1 MPRSDCRARHNSQ
14 LNVRT
19 FNTLN
24 VRHLIGRRS
33 RPHST
38 PRRRAMSN
46 VDTTHF
52 DLVVIGFGRGGK
64 ALAAAM
70 GRSGKRVAV
79 IERSAEM
86 YGGTCPNVGC
96 VPTKSLIHHAETGA
110 GHGEAVEKTRNL
122 TTKLR
127 GVNFVTLDSIDSVS
141 VLTGRAAFVDA
152 KTVEVSAGDDR
163 LTVTGDTIVINTGAE
178 PVVPDIPGLAGS
190 SRVHT
195 STDLIGRENLP
206 RRLAVLG
213 GGHVG
218 IEFASMFAQFGSEVT
233 VLDRAPRILGREDD
247 DVAASAHQVLADAG
261 VQFVLGAQVIRMT
274 ETAAG
279 ARVDYRCGDG
289 EDSIVVDAV
298 LVAAGRK
305 PATEG
310 LHLDRAGVATTA
322 AGAVVVDDRLRTSQ
336 PHIFAV
342 GDVKGGPQFTYVS
355 LDDSRIV
362 ADQLTGR
369 GIRSTADRV
378 HLPYALFLTPPL
390 ARVGLT
396 ERDAREQGYAVKV
409 SQKAVADIVAMPK
422 AKILGETRG
431 MMKFVIDAETDQV
444 LGAALLSVDAQELIN
459 TVTLAMRHGVTAAD
473 LRDAIYTHPSS
484 TEAFNEVL
492 SVSRS

>member
-1 MPRSDCRARHNSQ
+1 MP
-14 LNVRT
+14 
-19 FNTLN
+19 
-24 VRHLIGRRS
+24 
-33 RPHST
+33 
-38 PRRRAMSN
+38 N
-46 VDTTHF
+46 VDDTHF

-64 ALAAAM
+64 TLAAAM
-70 GRSGKRVAV
+70 GRRGKRVAV
-79 IERSAEM
+79 IERSAQM

-110 GHGEAVEKTRNL
+110 DHGEAVETTLNL
-122 TTKLR
+122 TTRLR
-127 GVNFVTLDSIDSVS
+127 GINFSILDTMDSVT
-141 VLTGRAAFVDA
+141 VLTGRAAFVDP
-152 KTVEVSAGDDR
+152 KTVEVSAGFDSM
-163 LTVTGDTIVINTGAE
+163 TVTGDTIIIDTGAE
-178 PVVPDIPGLAGS
+178 PVLPAIPGLAAS
-190 SRVHT
+190 TRVHT
-195 STDLIGRENLP
+195 STDLIQRDNLP

-233 VLDRAPRILGREDD
+233 VLDQAPRILGHEDD
-247 DVAASAHQVLADAG
+247 DVAAAAEQVLADTG
-261 VQFVLGAQVIRMT
+261 VRFVLGAQVIGLS
-274 ETAAG
+274 ENAEG
-279 ARVDYRCGDG
+279 AELDYRQGDDG
-289 EDSIVVDAV
+289 GTVIVDAV

-310 LHLDRAGVATTA
+310 LRLDLAGVATTPG
-322 AGAVVVDDRLRTSQ
+322 GAVEVDDQLRTRQ

-362 ADQLTGR
+362 ADQLTGL
-369 GIRSTADRV
+369 GSRSAADRV
-378 HLPYALFLTPPL
+378 HIPYALFLTPPL

-409 SQKAVADIVAMPK
+409 AEKAVADVVAMPK

-431 MMKFVIDAETDQV
+431 LMKFVIDAKTDLI

-459 TVTLAMRHGVTAAD
+459 LVTLAMRHGVTARD
-473 LRDAIYTHPSS
+473 LRDGIYTHPSS

-492 SVSRS
+492 AATRN

>member
-1 MPRSDCRARHNSQ
+1 MQ
-14 LNVRT
+14 
-19 FNTLN
+19 
-24 VRHLIGRRS
+24 
-33 RPHST
+33 
-38 PRRRAMSN
+38 N
-46 VDTTHF
+46 VDDTHF

-64 ALAAAM
+64 TLAAAM
-70 GRSGKRVAV
+70 GKRGKRVAV
-79 IERSAEM
+79 IERSAQM

-110 GHGEAVEKTRNL
+110 DHGESVEKTRNL
-122 TTKLR
+122 TTRLR
-127 GVNFVTLDSIDSVS
+127 GINFSILDTMDSVT
-141 VLTGRAAFVDA
+141 VLTGRAAFVDP
-152 KTVEVSAGDDR
+152 KTVEVSAGFDSM
-163 LTVTGDTIVINTGAE
+163 TVTGDTIIIDTGAE
-178 PVVPDIPGLAGS
+178 PVLPAIPGLAAS
-190 SRVHT
+190 TRVHT
-195 STDLIGRENLP
+195 STDLIGRDNLP

-233 VLDRAPRILGREDD
+233 VLDQAPRILGHEDD
-247 DVAASAHQVLADAG
+247 DVAAAAEKVLADTG
-261 VQFVLGAQVIRMT
+261 VRFVLGAQVIGLS
-274 ETAAG
+274 ETAEG
-279 ARVDYRCGDG
+279 AEIDYRQGDDG
-289 EDSIVVDAV
+289 GTVVVDAV

-310 LHLDRAGVATTA
+310 LRLDLAGVATTPG
-322 AGAVVVDDRLRTSQ
+322 GAVEVDDQLRTRQ

-362 ADQLTGR
+362 ADQLNGPGT
-369 GIRSTADRV
+369 RSTADRV
-378 HLPYALFLTPPL
+378 HIPYALFLTPPL

-409 SQKAVADIVAMPK
+409 AEKAVADVVAMPK

-431 MMKFVIDAETDQV
+431 LMKFVIDAKTDLI

-459 TVTLAMRHGVTAAD
+459 LVTLAMRHGVTASD
-473 LRDAIYTHPSS
+473 LRDGIYTHPSS

-492 SVSRS
+492 AATRS